1 MGFMDK
7 WIRNVEKDGQNAVSY
22 GLRLP
27 KYSNPFCGEVWKFRA
42 MSESERQG
50 VSVEEFNQQY
60 TKDKYESLGIR
71 IVQDF
76 DDLFYCVVLPD
87 GWKIVPDGSS
97 VYWSELHDDSGKSV
111 GDIFYKAVSY
121 DRDAFINFEEE

>member
-7 WIRNVEKDGQNAVSY
+7 LIRNIEKCGQNDVSY

-27 KYSNPFCGEVWKFRA
+27 KYSNPFYGAVLEFRT
-42 MSESERQG
+42 MPESQRQG
-50 VSVEEFNQQY
+50 VSVEEFNLQY
-60 TKDKYESLGIR
+60 TKDKYESFGIR